1 MATYSPPILN
11 MASRFFLSITI
22 IGKIKEYP
30 MLKSIIC
37 LVLLVTSTT
46 LWAGN
51 ITVNVKGMSCQ
62 MCVKKIKHEF
72 VKLGKTES
80 VEVDVEKGLTTIS
93 EKKDV
98 KLTDDEIKEM
108 IKNAGYEAT
117 EIKR

>member
-1 MATYSPPILN
+1 
-11 MASRFFLSITI
+11 
-22 IGKIKEYP
+22 

-37 LVLLVTSTT
+37 LVLLT
-46 LWAGN
+46 LSSSIWAGN
-51 ITVNVKGMSCQ
+51 ISVNVKGMSCQ

-80 VEVDVEKGLTTIS
+80 VEVDVEKGLATLS

-98 KLTDDEIKEM
+98 KLTDDEIKQL
-108 IKNAGYEAT
+108 IKNAGYEVT